1 MMLDKDPGAQALIFD
16 IDGTLADTMP
26 VHYNAWMTIS
36 RRKGF
41 VYPRK
46 LFDELAGVPTVK
58 IVPILNEKLGLALDT
73 AETVREKEAEFLSMI
88 GDIRPI
94 QPVVDVVLRYH
105 GKIPMSLG
113 TGGRRDIAELTIK
126 AVGLS
131 GYFDILVAAEDVERH
146 KPAPDTFLECAR
158 RMHAAPPLCQVF
170 EDSIAGL
177 ASARAAGM
185 ITTDVNPFL

>member
-73 AETVREKEAEFLSMI
+73 AETVREKEAEFLS
-88 GDIRPI
+88 
-94 QPVVDVVLRYH
+94 
-105 GKIPMSLG
+105 
-113 TGGRRDIAELTIK
+113 
-126 AVGLS
+126 
-131 GYFDILVAAEDVERH
+131 
-146 KPAPDTFLECAR
+146 
-158 RMHAAPPLCQVF
+158 
-170 EDSIAGL
+170 
-177 ASARAAGM
+177 
-185 ITTDVNPFL
+185 